1 MEMRVFLIGDYVLS
15 KVCLEQTEINGKN
28 KRAERKVARIYN
40 ILKLSIFSSP
50 SFILTSHSIPT

>member
-15 KVCLEQTEINGKN
+15 KVYLEQTKINGKN

>member
-28 KRAERKVARIYN
+28 KIVEKKVARIYH
-40 ILKLSIFSSP
+40 SP
-50 SFILTSHSIPT
+50 SVPVCLSSILF